1 VGEGREGEGGE
12 GVGGGEKERGVKIG
26 REMVARDVVRGP
38 RDVVRGCTFSKRTLY
53 YYLLYSRSLLYS
65 RR

>member
-1 VGEGREGEGGE
+1 
-12 GVGGGEKERGVKIG
+12 VGGGETERGVKIG